1 MTIDDDLQFIQDA
14 LQHVSDTICQWKS
27 EARQKIES
35 YNALDENIRDKCTDA
50 YNRIFN
56 VYAENIERFEKKEL
70 KLRQTITDIFVKERD
85 LIQTRTCAHVY
96 KKSWKKR

>member
-1 MTIDDDLQFIQDA
+1 MDDDLQFIQDT
-14 LQHVSDTICQWKS
+14 LHRVSDVICQWKN
-27 EARQKIES
+27 EARQKIEA

-56 VYAENIERFEKKEL
+56 VYTENIERFEKEEL

-85 LIQTRTCAHVY
+85 LIQTRTCVHAY